1 LGAQTGVLG
10 RLQTVVAAA
19 KIPGPECAKINAA
32 MAGPAR
38 PAGSFNLTQETL
50 SWWRQRRGGK
60 GRGVGQRGRRETMRR
75 RLTPLWSITLYDG
88 YRATLGACAG
98 NSLMERRAAGGDE

>member
-1 LGAQTGVLG
+1 MLG

-19 KIPGPECAKINAA
+19 KIPGADCAKINPA

-50 SWWRQRRGGK
+50 SWWRHSRGLEGEGSGPARK
-60 GRGVGQRGRRETMRR
+60 
-75 RLTPLWSITLYDG
+75 
-88 YRATLGACAG
+88 AG
-98 NSLMERRAAGGDE
+98 DHA

>member
-1 LGAQTGVLG
+1 MGAQAGVLG

-50 SWWRQRRGGK
+50 S
-60 GRGVGQRGRRETMRR
+60 
-75 RLTPLWSITLYDG
+75 
-88 YRATLGACAG
+88 
-98 NSLMERRAAGGDE
+98 

>member
-1 LGAQTGVLG
+1 MGAQTGVLG

-19 KIPGPECAKINAA
+19 KIPGPECAKIIAA

-50 SWWRQRRGGK
+50 SWWRQGRGWK
-60 GRGVGQRGRRETMRR
+60 GREWASAEGGRPCVDDSHPCEVSRYVMGTGPRWGLALET
-75 RLTPLWSITLYDG
+75 
-88 YRATLGACAG
+88 A
-98 NSLMERRAAGGDE
+98 